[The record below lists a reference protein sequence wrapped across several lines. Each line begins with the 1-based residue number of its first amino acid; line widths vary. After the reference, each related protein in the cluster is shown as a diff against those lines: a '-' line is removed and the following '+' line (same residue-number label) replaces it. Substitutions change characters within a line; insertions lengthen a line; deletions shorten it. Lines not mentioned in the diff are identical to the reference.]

1 MFPGMPLPS
10 STFKTFSG
18 CTRKPG
24 LCGLWAYSVMT
35 EHAYLAA
42 AFSFPECLPIVSP
55 LSLRVHGIIH
65 YTWVRWQGVAS
76 PHRVPISCAHSDA
89 TLFYQPSLSKH
100 KSKDKVGKNFKTTI
114 TGHKSE
120 PEVILTTGPY
130 VSARS
135 HTYKPGSGSSLFKW
149 LLDLNSAKLLGNW
162 VLFSPHDQLSHL
174 KTTSL
179 IKAAISTSLLLI
191 DAHFLYLQPL
201 LPFWITEP
209 HIKLT
214 TWHLYLDVS
223 KEPQTWSG

>member
-10 STFKTFSG
+10 STNIFWLHQKAWPVWTVSLLSDDW
-18 CTRKPG
+18 T
-24 LCGLWAYSVMT
+24 
-35 EHAYLAA
+35 
-42 AFSFPECLPIVSP
+42 CLPCSCFQFPWMPSHCKSTLLEGSWLPYTVREWGGKEYLIHIGYLSP
-55 LSLRVHGIIH
+55 VL
-65 YTWVRWQGVAS
+65 
-76 PHRVPISCAHSDA
+76 SDA

-114 TGHKSE
+114 TGHKTE

-130 VSARS
+130 GSARS

-162 VLFSPHDQLSHL
+162 VLFSPHDQLSRL

-179 IKAAISTSLLLI
+179 LKGAITTSLLLI
-191 DAHFLYLQPL
+191 DAHFVYLQPPL
-201 LPFWITEP
+201 LFWITGP

-214 TWHLYLDVS
+214 TRHLHLDVS